1 MFENLKIRQRL
12 KKAFAIIVVISSIA
26 GVLGAL
32 AMIVTMN
39 RYQHALTNYGFS
51 QGDIGKAMTVFTDV
65 RSATRGI
72 IGYNDPDL
80 VDGLITT
87 HDEKKQAFLEYWE
100 VVGETVVSSK
110 EKELYDQVNEQIQQ
124 YWELDQQAINTG
136 KVDMEEKRMQAQEL
150 MQNQV
155 APLYN
160 EIYDTMR
167 ELMNENVRE
176 GDSLSSILNIMG
188 FIFLLIIVGV
198 IVLAIIIATR
208 MEHAISQGI
217 AAPLDALAKRL
228 ETFAQGNLSDPF
240 PTLNSK
246 DEIADMI
253 HSANE
258 MAEKLSFVI
267 ADTGEVMSQM
277 ANGNYNITSKNPDM
291 YQGDFE
297 QLFLSIR
304 NMKTQMVQ
312 TLRSIEESSRQVSAG
327 AANLADASQNLAE
340 GATEQA
346 GAVEELQATITNIT
360 SNIEQAAEQ
369 AQESYEQARKYANE
383 ADNSRAE
390 MKAMVDA
397 MARISDTSNKIGNI
411 ISEIEDIASQTNLL
425 SLNASIEAARAG
437 EAGRGFA
444 VVADQIGKLAADSAK
459 SAVNTR
465 DLIDKTLVEI
475 EKGNTIT
482 RTTAD
487 AFNQIIADMESFAEL
502 AENTMEKANSQAE
515 SLEQI
520 GKGIEQLSGVVQ
532 GNAASSEENTA
543 ISVNLAEGAAKMHDR
558 VNIFKLF

>member
-360 SNIEQAAEQ
+360 SNIEQA
-369 AQESYEQARKYANE
+369 RKYANE

-444 VVADQIGKLAADSAK
+444 VVADQIRQLAEQSTKSAVDTRDLIEGSMQEIKEGNQAADSAAA
-459 SAVNTR
+459 S
-465 DLIDKTLVEI
+465 IEI
-475 EKGNTIT
+475 VVDGIGKIAESSRSISEISKDQANAMDQAEQGV
-482 RTTAD
+482 
-487 AFNQIIADMESFAEL
+487 NQISE
-502 AENTMEKANSQAE
+502 
-515 SLEQI
+515 
-520 GKGIEQLSGVVQ
+520 VVQ
-532 GNAASSEENTA
+532 SNSATAEESSATSQELSAQA
-543 ISVNLAEGAAKMHDR
+543 ISLDELISKF
-558 VNIFKLF
+558 ILPQE